1 MPGGRSPD
9 SLERLAGEI
18 PEIAQL
24 VEELG
29 RAEVRPESRS
39 KDSPQARPRVISGA
53 VGALPG
59 LILAVLGRRTGKT
72 ILVVTPGEESAA
84 SIAADVQAF
93 GLEEVSTA
101 PEPSLTPY
109 QKVLPS
115 LKYRKSEFAL
125 LSALATGAC
134 RVAVVPARFLSSR
147 LPSRDSFASRQLE
160 IGVGSARAR
169 DALISFLAREGYTR
183 AELVLETGDFAA
195 RGGLIDVFPPDSAR
209 PYRIELDGDDVAS
222 LRRFDP
228 DTQRSESK
236 LERIVIGPLSA
247 VPESEDA
254 DARLEERL
262 GHPPSAAERALFQSA
277 VSESSATIF
286 DHAPDAVVAV
296 FEPESVAAALE
307 EWQERIAAD
316 YDPDL
321 AAFAPEEV
329 CHPALLVEEA
339 LAARAGLAFDRLGL
353 SPGVPRPISGEELP
367 AFEGRIP
374 DAVSD
379 LRAALSSG
387 QRVAVAVHPRG
398 GPEKLRRLAREYDLG
413 DVEIF
418 PAKISAGFRLRK
430 SGLSLYSEEQIFGAE
445 RTASPARKKAS
456 DAFLSDLRD
465 LKPGDYVV
473 HLDYGVGKFLGLRRL
488 PVEGEEREFV
498 EISYGDDK
506 TLLLPVER
514 LDRIQKYS
522 GAEGAE
528 PKLDRLGGA
537 SWARKTSAVRKAVR
551 DLSQD
556 LLRVY
561 ARRAQAQGFAFSKD
575 SPWQKEFEDAFEYV
589 ETPDQAQVIADVK
602 HDMEKPL
609 PMDRLLCGDV
619 GYGKTEVA
627 MRAAF
632 KAVLDGKQVAVL
644 APTTILADQHFRTFT
659 RRFSSFPVTIELL
672 SRFRDAAEQK
682 RVVAK
687 LAEGS
692 VDILIATH
700 RLLSRDIR
708 FRDLGLL
715 VIDEEQRFGVAQK
728 EKIKE
733 WKASIDVLSMSATP
747 IPRSLNLSL
756 SGLRDLSIIE
766 TPPRDRL
773 AIETQIIPKS
783 ADVIRESIA
792 FELARGGQVFYIH
805 NRVDSIAAEKTF
817 LEEILPGAR
826 ISVGH
831 GQMPEGKLEKTML
844 EFVSRKS
851 DILLATTILENGID
865 IPSANTILIDRA
877 DTFGLSQLYQL
888 RGRVGRSDKAAYC
901 YLVVESHRALT
912 ETARQ
917 RLATIREFCDLGAG
931 FRIAAKDLEIRGA
944 GNFLGAEQSGH
955 INAVGLEMYLDLLD
969 EAMREMRGEEIAPE
983 RTVTIQL
990 GHELSIPPS
999 YLPEES
1005 LRLALYKRIARAKD
1019 DAEIS
1024 EIARDTED
1032 RFGSIPEPLARL
1044 LDYARLRRRAERL
1057 GIRSLEKRGPSYR
1070 VVFEE
1075 TAAVD
1080 PARLLQAL
1088 SRVAGAA
1095 LSPPGIVTLPAAT
1108 PIPTVIDLLDR
1119 LLVPEAA

>member
-1 MPGGRSPD
+1 M
-9 SLERLAGEI
+9 
-18 PEIAQL
+18 
-24 VEELG
+24 V
-29 RAEVRPESRS
+29 
-39 KDSPQARPRVISGA
+39 SGA

-59 LILAVLGRRTGKT
+59 LILSALAGKRPGT
-72 ILVVTPGEESAA
+72 ILL
-84 SIAADVQAF
+84 IAADEDSAAAVAADAAAF
-93 GLEEVSTA
+93 GLSGVFVA

-115 LKYRKSEFAL
+115 LKYRKSEFSL
-125 LSALATGAC
+125 LSGLASGAC
-134 RVAVVPARFLSSR
+134 RLAAIPARFLISR
-147 LPSRDSFASRQLE
+147 LPSRESFASRQL
-160 IGVGSARAR
+160 A
-169 DALISFLAREGYTR
+169 ISTGGEVLREDLLAFLTREGYTR
-183 AELVLETGDFAA
+183 SDLVLEMGDFAA
-195 RGGLIDVFPPDSAR
+195 RGGLVDVFPPDSPR

-222 LRRFDP
+222 LRTFDP
-228 DTQRSESK
+228 DTQRSEAK
-236 LERIVIGPLSA
+236 IERIVIGPLSA
-247 VPESEDA
+247 VSESEES
-254 DARLEERL
+254 DARLAQRL
-262 GHPPSAAERALFQSA
+262 GHPPSAAERTLFSPAVAGSA
-277 VSESSATIF
+277 STIF

-296 FEPESVAAALE
+296 LEPASVSAALE
-307 EWQERIAAD
+307 EWHTRIFQD
-316 YDPDL
+316 YDPDI

-329 CHPALLVEEA
+329 VHSSAFLEET
-339 LAARAGLAFDRLGL
+339 LTSRAAILFDRLGL
-353 SPGVPRPISGEELP
+353 CPGSPANLSGEELP
-367 AFEGRIP
+367 SFEGRIP
-374 DAVSD
+374 DAVD
-379 LRAALSSG
+379 EIRASLSSG
-387 QRVAVAVHPRG
+387 ARVGVAVHPRG
-398 GPEKLRRLAREYDLG
+398 GPEKLQRVAREYGLG
-413 DVEIF
+413 PLEILSGE
-418 PAKISAGFRLRK
+418 ISAGFRLRR
-430 SGLSLYSEEQIFGAE
+430 SAFSLYSEEQIFGAE
-445 RTASPARKKAS
+445 RTSSPARKRAAE
-456 DAFLSDLRD
+456 AFLSDLRD
-465 LKPGDYVV
+465 LKAGDYVV
-473 HLDYGVGKFLGLRRL
+473 HLDYGVGKFLSLRRI
-488 PVEGEEREFV
+488 PVGTEEREFA
-498 EISYGDDK
+498 EIAYGEDK

-537 SWARKTSAVRKAVR
+537 TWSRKKSAVRKAVR

-575 SPWQKEFEDAFEYV
+575 SPWQKEFEDAFEHV
-589 ETPDQAQVIADVK
+589 ETPDQAQAIADVK
-602 HDMEKPL
+602 RDMERPV

-644 APTTILADQHFRTFT
+644 APTTILADQHFRTFS

-672 SRFRDAAEQK
+672 SRFRDRSEQK
-682 RVVAK
+682 GVTEK
-687 LAEGS
+687 LSEGT

-728 EKIKE
+728 ERIKE

-756 SGLRDLSIIE
+756 SGIRDLSIIE

-773 AIETQIIPKS
+773 AIATQIIPKNS
-783 ADVIRESIA
+783 DVIRESIA

-805 NRVDSIAAEKTF
+805 NRVDSIATEKRF

-831 GQMPEGKLEKTML
+831 GQMPEGRLEKTMI

-865 IPSANTILIDRA
+865 IPSVNTILIDRA
-877 DTFGLSQLYQL
+877 DMFGLSQLYQL

-901 YLVVESHRALT
+901 YLVVEPDAALT
-912 ETARQ
+912 ETARA

-969 EAMREMRGEEIAPE
+969 EAMREQRGEEVREE
-983 RTVTIQL
+983 RPVTISL
-990 GHELSIPPS
+990 GHELSIPAS

-1005 LRLALYKRIARAKD
+1005 LRLALYKRIARARD
-1019 DAEIS
+1019 DSEIF
-1024 EIARDTED
+1024 EIARETED
-1032 RFGSIPEPLARL
+1032 RFGAPPEPVGRL
-1044 LDYARLRRRAERL
+1044 LEYGRLRRRAEKL
-1057 GIRSLEKRGPSYR
+1057 GIRTLEKRGPSYR
-1070 VVFEE
+1070 IVFEE
-1075 TAAVD
+1075 TARVD
-1080 PARLLQAL
+1080 PAGLLKAL
-1088 SRVAGAA
+1088 GRVPGAA
-1095 LSPPGIVTLPAAT
+1095 LLPPGVVTLPVET
-1108 PIPTVIDLLDR
+1108 PIPAVIDLLDR
-1119 LLVPEAA
+1119 LLLSEAA

>member
-1 MPGGRSPD
+1 M
-9 SLERLAGEI
+9 LAELSR
-18 PEIAQL
+18 AQ
-24 VEELG
+24 
-29 RAEVRPESRS
+29 
-39 KDSPQARPRVISGA
+39 
-53 VGALPG
+53 
-59 LILAVLGRRTGKT
+59 GKT
-72 ILVVTPGEESAA
+72 ILLVTPDEDSARA
-84 SIAADVQAF
+84 VAADAEAF
-93 GLEEVSTA
+93 GLSGVLVG

-125 LSALATGAC
+125 LSGLSSGAC
-134 RVAVVPARFLSSR
+134 RLAAIPARFLSSR
-147 LPSRDSFASRQLE
+147 LPSRESFSSRELS
-160 IGVGSARAR
+160 VSAGSALSRE
-169 DALISFLAREGYTR
+169 ALISFLAREGYTR
-183 AELVLETGDFAA
+183 SDLVLEMGDFAA
-195 RGGLIDVFPPDSAR
+195 RGGLVDVFPPDSPR

-222 LRRFDP
+222 LRTFDP
-228 DTQRSESK
+228 DTQRSDAK
-236 LERIVIGPLSA
+236 LDRIVIPPLSA
-247 VPESEDA
+247 TSESEEA
-254 DARLEERL
+254 DRRLTGRL
-262 GHPPSAAERALFQSA
+262 GHPPSPAERTLFSA
-277 VSESSATIF
+277 AVAGSASTIF
-286 DHAPDAVVAV
+286 EHAPDAAVAV
-296 FEPESVAAALE
+296 LEPASVAAALE
-307 EWQERIAAD
+307 EWNARILGD
-316 YDPDL
+316 YDPEI
-321 AAFAPEEV
+321 AAIAPEEIL
-329 CHPALLVEEA
+329 HDPAALENV
-339 LAARAGLAFDRLGL
+339 LAARASLLFDRVGL
-353 SPGVPRPISGEELP
+353 WPGVRASLSGEELP
-367 AFEGRIP
+367 SFEGRIP
-374 DAVSD
+374 DAVD
-379 LRAALSSG
+379 QIRAALESG
-387 QRVAVAVHPRG
+387 ARVGVAVHPRG
-398 GPEKLRRLAREYDLG
+398 GSEKLQRVAREYGLAALE
-413 DVEIF
+413 VF
-418 PAKISAGFRLRK
+418 PGEISAGFRLRD
-430 SGLSLYSEEQIFGAE
+430 GRFSLFSEEQIFGAE
-445 RTASPARKKAS
+445 RTASPARKRAAE
-456 DAFLSDLRD
+456 AFLSDLRD
-465 LKPGDYVV
+465 LKEGDFVV
-473 HLDYGVGKFLGLRRL
+473 HLDYGVGKFLGLKRL
-488 PVEGEEREFV
+488 RVEADEREFV
-498 EISYGDDK
+498 EIGYGEEK

-537 SWARKTSAVRKAVR
+537 SWSRKKSAVRKAVR

-575 SPWQKEFEDAFEYV
+575 SPWQKEFEDAFEHV
-589 ETPDQAQVIADVK
+589 ETPDQAQAIADVK
-602 HDMEKPL
+602 RDMEKPV

-644 APTTILADQHFRTFT
+644 APTTILADQHFRTFS

-672 SRFRDAAEQK
+672 SRFRDRAEQK
-682 RVVAK
+682 KVAEK

-783 ADVIRESIA
+783 ADVVRESIA
-792 FELARGGQVFYIH
+792 FELQRGGQVFYIH
-805 NRVDSIAAEKTF
+805 NRVDSIPAEKRF
-817 LEEILPGAR
+817 LEEILPDAR
-826 ISVGH
+826 IAVGH
-831 GQMPEGKLEKTML
+831 GQMPEGQLEKTML

-865 IPSANTILIDRA
+865 IPSVNTILIDRA
-877 DTFGLSQLYQL
+877 DMFGLSQLYQL

-901 YLVVESHRALT
+901 YLVVEPNAALT
-912 ETARQ
+912 ETARA

-969 EAMREMRGEEIAPE
+969 EAMRELRGEEVREE
-983 RTVTIQL
+983 RTVTISL
-990 GHELSIPPS
+990 GHELSIPAS

-1005 LRLALYKRIARAKD
+1005 LRLALYKRIARARD
-1019 DAEIS
+1019 DSEIF
-1024 EIARDTED
+1024 EIARETED
-1032 RFGSIPEPLARL
+1032 RFGTPPEPVGRL
-1044 LDYARLRRRAERL
+1044 LEYGRLRRRAERL
-1057 GIRSLEKRGPSYR
+1057 GIRSLERRGASYR
-1070 VVFEE
+1070 IVFEE
-1075 TAAVD
+1075 NARVD

-1088 SRVAGAA
+1088 GRVSGAA
-1095 LSPPGIVTLPAAT
+1095 LSPPGIVTLPDDT
-1108 PIPTVIDLLDR
+1108 PIPAVIDLLDR
-1119 LLVPEAA
+1119 LLLPEAA